1 MQAVQAARFGSPS
14 VLSVVDLADPT
25 PGSGQIAISVT
36 HAAVGLIDILLR
48 QGQFKDVPGM
58 AQPPFIPGLEVA
70 GTVRAL
76 GKGVTEFTIGEEV
89 VSMSAGAG
97 TGGYASVYIAPVRG
111 VVSIQNSGVAPA
123 LAVSVIP
130 NAAMAH
136 VALSLVARLVE
147 GESILVHGALGGLSA
162 AFPGIARLLGASRVV
177 GTVRASKLGAA
188 ANTKLPY
195 DRIVDSAKLP
205 GVLDGEKFD
214 VIVDPVG
221 GAVRSQSFA
230 LMKPGGRLIVAGNAS
245 GDWAHDVKTNG
256 LWLGSMTVAGFNAGA
271 FLPSHPHAIRPSLQA
286 ALKAVASG
294 LGETAVDVL
303 PFSEAVTAHQRM
315 EKRDL
320 NGRIVLT
327 PEL

>member
-1 MQAVQAARFGSPS
+1 MKAVQASQFGSPS
-14 VLSVVDLADPT
+14 VLTVVDVANPT
-25 PGSGQIAISVT
+25 PGPGQIAIDVT
-36 HAAVGLIDILLR
+36 HAAVGLIDVLFR

-76 GKGVTEFTIGEEV
+76 GDDKTGFAIGENV

-97 TGGYASVYIAPVRG
+97 TGGYASVYIAPVHG
-111 VVSIQNSGVAPA
+111 VVSIENSGIDPA

-130 NAAMAH
+130 NAAMAY
-136 VALSLVARLVE
+136 VALTQVANLAA
-147 GESILVHGALGGLSA
+147 GESILVHGALGGFSS
-162 AFPGIARLLGASRVV
+162 AFPGIARQLGASRIV
-177 GTVRASKLGAA
+177 GTVRSSKLEAA
-188 ANTKLPY
+188 VNTKLPY
-195 DRIVDSAKLP
+195 DRIVDSAELP

-230 LMKPGGRLIVAGNAS
+230 SMKPGSRLIVAGNAS
-245 GDWAHDVKTNG
+245 GDWAHNVKTND
-256 LWLGSMTVAGFNAGA
+256 LWFGSMTVAGFNARA
-271 FLPSHPHAIRPSLQA
+271 FLSSRPQAIQSGLA
-286 ALKAVASG
+286 AAVKAVASG
-294 LGETAVDVL
+294 LGDITVDVL

-315 EKRDL
+315 ENRHL
-320 NGRIVLT
+320 NGRIVLI